1 MMDSPSER
9 ADQMIAM
16 SERLVVLVTAEIE
29 AVKLRQLN
37 GATANWDEKER
48 LAHAWRLEVAQIKAN
63 PSLLAGCGEERKAR
77 LKQSAAALETALS
90 AHALALSAMR
100 DVTEGLVRTIAS
112 EIANSRSAP
121 PGYGR
126 TGAVSGTT
134 RRDASGLAVD
144 AKA

>member
-1 MMDSPSER
+1 MMDSPAER

-29 AVKLRQLN
+29 AVNRRQLN
-37 GATANWDEKER
+37 GANANWDEKER

-63 PSLLAGCGEERKAR
+63 PALLAGCGDERKAR
-77 LKQSAAALETALS
+77 LKRSAAALEEALS
-90 AHALALSAMR
+90 AHAVALSAMR

-121 PGYGR
+121 PAYGR
-126 TGAVSGTT
+126 TGAVNGTA